1 MPLAEARQRIVA
13 DLSPVTDVETV
24 ALADARHR
32 VLAQDIVSSVNVPS
46 ATNSSMDGYALYP
59 GNDETRRE
67 FVRVGQSLAG
77 HPFAQTLEAGQCVRI
92 TTGAVVP
99 DGADRVVIQ
108 ENVVTKGDI
117 VTIAADEDPPGAEA
131 NIRPAGEDIAKEDTI
146 FQAGR
151 YVRASDIALM
161 ASIGHAHVQVLRR
174 LRVAFFSTGDELRP
188 IDGPLAVG
196 EIYDSNRYGL
206 AAMIADLGLEG
217 VDLGAVGDDPA
228 ALAQAF
234 DKARDCDVLI
244 TSGGVSVGDAD
255 HVLDVLKTRGTIDFW
270 KVAIKPGKPLA
281 VGTIGNTRFFG
292 LPGNPVSTA
301 VTFIQLVRPALVALA
316 GGQPAPALRFELPTT
331 QALGKRA
338 GREHYLRA
346 CIEPGPNG
354 LCVIPVGHQGSGV
367 MRSMSQANAFVVL
380 AAPTEQVARD
390 APVLVEPFAQDIWQ

>member
-13 DLSPVTDVETV
+13 DLSPVTDLETV
-24 ALADARHR
+24 ALAEARHR
-32 VLAQDIVSSVNVPS
+32 VLAQDIVASVNVPS
-46 ATNSSMDGYALYP
+46 ATNSSMDGYALCP
-59 GNDETRRE
+59 RNDETRRE
-67 FVRVGQSLAG
+67 YVQVGQSLAG
-77 HPFAQTLEAGQCVRI
+77 HPFGQTLEAGQCVRI

-99 DGADRVVIQ
+99 EGADRVVIQ
-108 ENVVTKGDI
+108 ENVVTRGDT
-117 VTIAADEDPPGAEA
+117 VTIAAADDLPGIEA
-131 NIRPAGEDIAKEDTI
+131 NIRPAGEDIAKQDTI

-151 YVRASDIALM
+151 YVRAPDIALM
-161 ASIGHAHVQVLRR
+161 ASIGHAHVKVLRR

-331 QALGKRA
+331 QALSKRA